1 MRGRRVGVTG
11 LGCLTPIGNG
21 VRSFTEGLRDGRS
34 GVARITLFDPA
45 ALDVPIAAE
54 VKGFDPESALSAK
67 ELRHV
72 GRVVPLSL
80 AAAGEALAAAGIDPE
95 RLSLEERRR
104 IAVVFGTGGGAVDF
118 FERMYG
124 HWYRGDLKKASVYS
138 IPTGTMGTLS
148 SEISMRF
155 GLKGRS
161 HVITTG
167 CTSSAD
173 ALAYAARLVAWGDE
187 DLVLT
192 GGADAVI
199 TPGIMTGFSLM
210 QILSTA
216 RVDAPST
223 ASRPF
228 DAGRDGF
235 VLGEGAWMFVLEP
248 LERARAR
255 GARVLAEVCGY
266 GTTCDAYHRV
276 RLDESG
282 DEPARAMC
290 EALADA
296 GLSAGRHRLRAV
308 PRHLHAAQRPHRDAG
323 DEKGSRRRGR
333 PHSRQ
338 QREEP
343 DRASAGRLGSGRA
356 RGYVARDAVRLPSA
370 DAQPRDRRPGV
381 RPRLRPER
389 GAPRPGRVRALQRD
403 RVRLEELRA
412 HRPQRTVP
420 LRSMSFWVPRR
431 RPESELLDDDD
442 VPASE
447 AEASLADI
455 EWVHHRLGG
464 RALVRR
470 RFRPLFA
477 ALAGR
482 EDEFQVLDLGCG
494 SGHVGR
500 DLLAAAAE
508 AGARVRVFGLDRKA
522 SHVRLAAR
530 GTAVVADAFR
540 LPFGDRSVA
549 VVLSTLFLHHFSP
562 PEIEALFLEARRVA
576 ASTIVVLDLTRH
588 RLALAVIS
596 VVGPVAFRSRL
607 SVADG
612 KTSVRQAYTPDEIA
626 AIAAPVL
633 PDARVTMAS
642 RFVWELVWKR
652 P

>member
-1 MRGRRVGVTG
+1 MKGRRVAVTG

-21 VRSFTEGLRDGRS
+21 VPAFTEGLRAGRS
-34 GVARITLFDPA
+34 GVSRITLFDPA
-45 ALDVPIAAE
+45 SLEVPIAAE

-67 ELRHV
+67 DLRHV

-80 AAAGEALAAAGIDPE
+80 VAAGEALAGAGIDTE

-210 QILSTA
+210 QILSRA

-282 DEPARAMC
+282 EEPARAMR
-290 EALADA
+290 EAIADA
-296 GLSAGRHRLRAV
+296 GLSAE
-308 PRHLHAAQRPHRDAG
+308 DI
-323 DEKGSRRRGR
+323 
-333 PHSRQ
+333 
-338 QREEP
+338 
-343 DRASAGRLGSGRA
+343 
-356 RGYVARDAVRLPSA
+356 GYVQYHGTSTLLNDRIETRATKKALGDAAARI
-370 DAQPRDRRPGV
+370 PGSSV
-381 RPRLRPER
+381 KSQIGHPQ
-389 GAPRPGRVRALQRD
+389 GASG
-403 RVRLEELRA
+403 
-412 HRPQRTVP
+412 
-420 LRSMSFWVPRR
+420 
-431 RPESELLDDDD
+431 
-442 VPASE
+442 
-447 AEASLADI
+447 
-455 EWVHHRLGG
+455 
-464 RALVRR
+464 
-470 RFRPLFA
+470 A
-477 ALAGR
+477 AG
-482 EDEFQVLDLGCG
+482 
-494 SGHVGR
+494 
-500 DLLAAAAE
+500 LAATLLGME
-508 AGARVRVFGLDRKA
+508 GGFLPPTLNLETSDPECDLDY
-522 SHVRLAAR
+522 VPNAAR
-530 GTAVVADAFR
+530 PAQVEFALCNGIAFGSKNSALILR
-540 LPFGDRSVA
+540 NGRS
-549 VVLSTLFLHHFSP
+549 L
-562 PEIEALFLEARRVA
+562 
-576 ASTIVVLDLTRH
+576 
-588 RLALAVIS
+588 
-596 VVGPVAFRSRL
+596 
-607 SVADG
+607 
-612 KTSVRQAYTPDEIA
+612 
-626 AIAAPVL
+626 
-633 PDARVTMAS
+633 
-642 RFVWELVWKR
+642 
-652 P
+652 